1 MKISTKVRYGM
12 KALVYIADASQSGK
26 LARIKEISE
35 SEDISVQYLEQI
47 LFKLKNENI
56 IQGKRGPNGGY
67 KLSVNPEDITLH
79 DLYKILEEEVK
90 VIDCNES
97 NKDKNCACVED
108 KCSTF
113 CIWSKL
119 DMAMTKI
126 LEDTTLAELIKN
138 KDMI

>member
-12 KALVYIADASQSGK
+12 KALVYIADASQNGK

-47 LFKLKNENI
+47 LFKLKNEKI
-56 IQGKRGPNGGY
+56 IEGKRGPNGGY
-67 KLSVNPEDITLH
+67 KLSVNPENITLH

-90 VIDCNES
+90 VIDCNEN
-97 NKDKNCACVED
+97 NKDKNCTCVED
-108 KCSTF
+108 KCSTM

>member
-1 MKISTKVRYGM
+1 MKISTKVRYGV
-12 KALVYIADASQSGK
+12 KALVYIAEASEKGK

-35 SEDISVQYLEQI
+35 SENISVQYLEQI

-67 KLSVNPEDITLH
+67 KISVDPNNITLH
-79 DLYKILEEEVK
+79 KLYKILEEEVR
-90 VIDCNES
+90 VIDCNENNKSKNCS
-97 NKDKNCACVED
+97 NKLDE
-108 KCSTF
+108 CSTT

-119 DMAMTKI
+119 DIAMTKI